1 MITRGLEEL
10 YDRLQE
16 IQDVGRR
23 LEALRQEEVVLM
35 ERLETLAEEVDP
47 AGSAH
52 RRRSDREDFLKIA
65 RTWRDGLHIAPEEAI
80 ALTREQLWDLPDEDM
95 AWVIRELELA

>member
-1 MITRGLEEL
+1 MITLGLEKL
-10 YDRLQE
+10 YERLQE
-16 IQDVGRR
+16 IQEVGRR
-23 LEALRQEEVVLM
+23 LEALRQEEFVLM

-47 AGSAH
+47 TASTR

-80 ALTREQLWDLPDEDM
+80 ALTREQLWDLPEEDM
-95 AWVIRELELA
+95 AWVIRELDLA